1 MNKLAVIA
9 AGIGFLL
16 IGYGLGFDRAR
27 RSINAQNELD
37 SLIEAVTELDSI
49 QAEEDANVAD
59 PEEPEGSIFDTEP
72 AEFVE
77 YSEKAKN
84 YDKAEDFD
92 KISVEFVDEEEEDEE
107 GEVEDFEIS
116 EDPFSEPPRP
126 ETDLRTEPYTIST
139 EVFLDEERGY
149 EQVSWTYFRQDNI
162 VIDFWNQVIQDPEM
176 FLGNALQML
185 ANAHDDFVL
194 YVRDPKHEMEI
205 ELILDLR
212 PIEDSEYG
220 RRARRQKEIAEERR
234 KRESE
239 VG

>member
-37 SLIEAVTELDSI
+37 SLIEAVTELDST

-77 YSEKAKN
+77 YSEKTKN

-92 KISVEFVDEEEEDEE
+92 KISVEFVDEEDEDEE
-107 GEVEDFEIS
+107 EDEDFEIS

-162 VIDFWNQVIQDPEM
+162 VIDFWNQVVQEPEM

-185 ANAHDDFVL
+185 ANAHDDFIL
-194 YVRDPKHEMEI
+194 YVRDPKHELEI
-205 ELILDLR
+205 ELVLDLR